1 MLPWKSLLTCP
12 ETWVFG
18 CICGF
23 SDTCSVLH
31 VELLMLMM
39 DLHLILPLESG
50 VTVFLENLESCLT
63 FYLLFIFWTQVLYL
77 HSRKPTPECTLSN
90 CRKTFICSWKIKA
103 ITIIWSQQSGLVK
116 KAKLTLLRLLTFLFF
131 FFTEIL
137 HLLPSE
143 PISKVLTGG
152 LFTSSFCKRILHS
165 RSAGMFCC
173 GFGVA
178 LTQSSNMKLDWQ
190 WAMNSVTGSCSPA
203 LFRVLAMLSFSRMG
217 RKSRTKSE
225 V

>member
-1 MLPWKSLLTCP
+1 ML
-12 ETWVFG
+12 V
-18 CICGF
+18 
-23 SDTCSVLH
+23 V
-31 VELLMLMM
+31 

-77 HSRKPTPECTLSN
+77 HSRKPTPECTLFN

-103 ITIIWSQQSGLVK
+103 ITIIWSKQSGLVK
-116 KAKLTLLRLLTFLFF
+116 KAKLTLLRLLTFLFFF

-165 RSAGMFCC
+165 RSARMCSAVGL
-173 GFGVA
+173 V
-178 LTQSSNMKLDWQ
+178 LLWL
-190 WAMNSVTGSCSPA
+190 SPA
-203 LFRVLAMLSFSRMG
+203 AWS
-217 RKSRTKSE
+217 
-225 V
+225 